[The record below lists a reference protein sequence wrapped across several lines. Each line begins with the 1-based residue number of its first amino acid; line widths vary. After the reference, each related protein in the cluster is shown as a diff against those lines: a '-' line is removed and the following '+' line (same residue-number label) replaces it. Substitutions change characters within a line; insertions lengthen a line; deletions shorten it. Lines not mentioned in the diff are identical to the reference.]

1 MNTIEPNSNIPT
13 CTVCRAPLEVSAAM
27 RNSYYPAVCKDCK
40 ISYAISPTYG
50 YIRAQK
56 RFKHENTVWNM
67 TYRFN
72 SNQTI
77 YVSVQ
82 HQDKKKNRELMIYK
96 DRIEHV
102 FDGMVLP
109 ERFIQLIAFLSPLM
123 PT

>member
-1 MNTIEPNSNIPT
+1 
-13 CTVCRAPLEVSAAM
+13 
-27 RNSYYPAVCKDCK
+27 
-40 ISYAISPTYG
+40 
-50 YIRAQK
+50 
-56 RFKHENTVWNM
+56 M